1 MRLYQ
6 SAQLYQLTPR
16 GQVVTLLLHQRRV
29 AEVAAQLQ
37 AHLRRF
43 RAPPQLAG
51 APAGAAAAHAGWVS
65 RQYAAVAELLS
76 GRVDLTL
83 LADQVPLAYCRT
95 PSLRITIGSGL
106 STTLSYWLVLRY

>member
-1 MRLYQ
+1 MAIRRYKNGQLNQ
-6 SAQLYQLTPR
+6 STPC

-29 AEVAAQLQ
+29 AEVAAQLR

-83 LADQVPLAYCRT
+83 LADQVRLAE
-95 PSLRITIGSGL
+95 
-106 STTLSYWLVLRY
+106 